1 MLKATWCVGW
11 LKVKTRPTDN
21 WQKITSLFFLI
32 GLWMARKGRW
42 LSKLQLFCSS
52 LSPYCLSPLK
62 WTGNF
67 FNFSGTSTW
76 RGFTILIQVIRIKN
90 AICLTDRKK
99 SLWATDMEGQGM
111 LKEWSP
117 QHANE
122 VQWERRSALLD
133 SSIST
138 NENTL
143 QRRNSQ
149 ALPFSSRTYG
159 INCFV
164 AYSF

>member
-1 MLKATWCVGW
+1 MGW
-11 LKVKTRPTDN
+11 LKVKTRSTDN
-21 WQKITSLFFLI
+21 WQKITSLFFFNWTLN
-32 GLWMARKGRW
+32 GKKGEMIIKATA
-42 LSKLQLFCSS
+42 LLFQ
-52 LSPYCLSPLK
+52 PYCLSPFK

-76 RGFTILIQVIRIKN
+76 RGFIILIQVIRIKN
-90 AICLTDRKK
+90 GICLTDRKK